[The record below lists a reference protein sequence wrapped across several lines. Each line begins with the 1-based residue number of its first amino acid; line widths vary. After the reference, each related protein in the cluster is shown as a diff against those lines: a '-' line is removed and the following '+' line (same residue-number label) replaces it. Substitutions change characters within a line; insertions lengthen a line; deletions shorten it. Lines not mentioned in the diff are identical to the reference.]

1 MHFKR
6 IKAGIEAS
14 DAGEASEEAGEHFNI
29 RMRFITPQNV
39 FSAQAEGFGAL
50 DVFERVKDSIERKV
64 FEEKVLK
71 REKRRKER
79 GHEREP

>member
-1 MHFKR
+1 
-6 IKAGIEAS
+6 
-14 DAGEASEEAGEHFNI
+14 
-29 RMRFITPQNV
+29 
-39 FSAQAEGFGAL
+39 
-50 DVFERVKDSIERKV
+50 VKDSIERKV